1 MKKYPRFEANN
12 PSNREEK
19 LIMELIKDLNEVTH
33 VFVKLNNPGNVTKE
47 TFVVLRDAAIGYAGA
62 MVRDLTKLLKD
73 KNMVPEFTE
82 EAKNIFCSY
91 IDQVREDLK

>member
-1 MKKYPRFEANN
+1 MTKYPRFEAKN

-19 LIMELIKDLNEVTH
+19 LIMELIKDLDEVTH
-33 VFVKLNNPGNVTKE
+33 VFIKLNNPGNVTKE
-47 TFVVLRDAAIGYAGA
+47 TFVILRDAAIGYAGG

-73 KNMVPEFTE
+73 KSMVHEFTE
-82 EAKNIFCSY
+82 EAKNIFFCY